1 MKSPTG
7 RKWLLASLLA
17 FNAVVIALVF
27 VGLSQLHGR
36 SKREAEI
43 RSQNI
48 ASAVA
53 LHLSSEV
60 SKIDLSLRTVAAE
73 LEQHIRWG
81 RTARD
86 HVIQALIARQ
96 KAALP
101 NAEAWSVTDAAGV
114 IVFHEGGGVIPS
126 FRASDRDYFQELES
140 GQASGLVVSK
150 PLKSRLSG
158 NWVVVLA
165 RAIRDAE
172 GRFNGIVAVPLP
184 VKSLNRMLTGFD
196 LGKHG
201 VINLRDAD
209 LGLITRFPEPQ
220 SSHQGAIGDARVS
233 QELRDRI
240 SAGQTQATYHA
251 VAPFDNLERAI
262 SFRSLEN
269 APIHVMASIAKIDYL
284 KDWHNTVWQVSG
296 IVLLL
301 LAACNTA
308 LVLFHRQWR
317 LQHHTANALRE
328 GNARLETTL
337 QHLRERDHAL
347 VAAQHA
353 GLLGT
358 YSLDIATG
366 TWSCSGQMDAIFG
379 IDATFPHTVEGW
391 QELIHPDD
399 RSRMT
404 RYFATDVVE
413 KRGVFDQEYRIIRP
427 YDGQVA
433 WVHGLGQLDFD
444 SNGQPVRMSGT
455 IQDVS
460 ARRAADDRL
469 HLAQEVFLNTT
480 EGFVITDSHGT
491 IVETNPAFT
500 RITGYSAE
508 EAKGRNPRILKSG
521 VQDRTFYE
529 TLWRVLLTA
538 GRWDGELVNLRK
550 DGTTYVQHTRIFAI
564 YDAQG
569 AIVRFA
575 AVISDVTR
583 FKESQR
589 RLEHLAY
596 YDALTGLPN
605 RSRLAERMRQAM
617 AECRRLGD
625 RSLGICCLD
634 LDGFK
639 DINDR
644 LGHHI
649 GDRFLVEVAQRLC
662 RCAGVND
669 TVARLGGDEFVVLF
683 CDLKN
688 EGDAIA
694 AVTRLLETS
703 LEAYSLGNIR
713 AEITLSIGVSLYPS
727 ADTEEPDVLLRQA
740 DQAMYDAKRHG
751 KNRMCFFDVES
762 ERERREQQA
771 LHDRLAEALE
781 AGEFRL
787 HYQPKVSLRN
797 GTVTGVEALLRWQ
810 HPERGLLPPMEFL
823 SAIEP
828 SELTLPLGEWILHEA
843 LHQLRRWQTQGL
855 SITMSVNI
863 FGLHLQRE
871 DFVERLDAI
880 LRAHPD
886 IAPNTL
892 ELEVVE
898 TTALENLNEVT
909 ERIHGCM
916 ALGVGFALDDFGTGY
931 SSLTYLRQLPVGQV
945 KIDRSFVRDMLDNPE
960 DQSLVE
966 SIVGMAHTL
975 GRQVVAEGVE
985 TVEHGALLI
994 RCGCDSA
1001 QGYGIARPMEAEAL
1015 PDWIAQ
1021 WKRPVQWVEAITT
1034 EFPLFGKSNRPR

>member
-1 MKSPTG
+1 MKSPSG

-17 FNAVVIALVF
+17 FNAAAIALVI
-27 VGLSQLHGR
+27 VGLDRLYER
-36 SKREAEI
+36 SNREAEI
-43 RSQNI
+43 HSQNI
-48 ASAVA
+48 ALAVA
-53 LHLSSEV
+53 LHVSSEI

-73 LEQHIRWG
+73 LEQHIRQG
-81 RTARD
+81 RPERD

-101 NAEAWSVTDAAGV
+101 EAEAWGITDTEGR
-114 IVFHEGGGVIPS
+114 IVFHEGQGSSPS
-126 FRASDRDYFQELES
+126 FTVADRDYFRDLQS
-140 GQASGLVVSK
+140 GRNSGLAVSK
-150 PLKSRLSG
+150 PLKSRLTG
-158 NWVVVLA
+158 NWNVTLT
-165 RAIRDAE
+165 RAIRDSE
-172 GRFNGIVAVPLP
+172 GRFNGVVVVPLP
-184 VKSLNRMLTGFD
+184 VKSLHRMLNGFD
-196 LGKHG
+196 LGNHG
-201 VINLRDAD
+201 VINLRDID

-220 SSHQGAIGDARVS
+220 TNHQDSIGDARVS
-233 QELRDRI
+233 QALRDLI
-240 SAGQTQATYHA
+240 SAGQSQATYHA
-251 VAPFDNLERAI
+251 LAPFDNRERVI
-262 SFRSLEN
+262 SLRTLNN
-269 APIHVMASIAKIDYL
+269 APIHVLASIAKKDYL
-284 KDWHNTVWQVSG
+284 EDWQDTAWQASG

-301 LAACNTA
+301 LVACNTA
-308 LVLFHRQWR
+308 LVLLHRQWR
-317 LQHHTANALRE
+317 LQQHTASALRE
-328 GNARLETTL
+328 GNARLETSL

-366 TWSCSGQMDAIFG
+366 TWTCSGQLEAIFG
-379 IDATFPHTVEGW
+379 IDANFPHTVEGW
-391 QELIHPDD
+391 QRLMHPDD
-399 RSRMT
+399 RGRMI

-427 YDGQVA
+427 SDGQVA

-444 SNGQPVRMSGT
+444 AADRPIRMSGT

-480 EGFVITDSHGT
+480 EGFIITDCHGT
-491 IVETNPAFT
+491 ILETNPAFT

-521 VQDRTFYE
+521 AQDRALYE
-529 TLWRVLLTA
+529 TLWRVLLTT

-550 DGTTYVQHTRIFAI
+550 GGTTFVQNTRIFSI
-564 YDAQG
+564 YDEHG
-569 AIVRFA
+569 KIVRFA
-575 AVISDVTR
+575 AVISDITR

-596 YDALTGLPN
+596 FDALTGLPN
-605 RSRLAERMRQAM
+605 RARLAERMRQAM
-617 AECRRLGD
+617 TECRGRSGRLL
-625 RSLGICCLD
+625 SICCLD

-639 DINDR
+639 DLNDR
-644 LGHHI
+644 LGHDI
-649 GDRFLVEVAQRLC
+649 GDQFLVAVAQRLC
-662 RCAGVND
+662 RCAGASD

-683 CDLKN
+683 CELQN
-688 EGDAIA
+688 EHDAINA
-694 AVTRLLETS
+694 ANRLLETS
-703 LEAYSLGNIR
+703 AEAYTQGKYR
-713 AEITLSIGVSLYPS
+713 AEITLSIGVSLYPAS
-727 ADTEEPDVLLRQA
+727 DTDEPDVLLRQA

-751 KNRMCFFDVES
+751 KNCVRFFDVKS
-762 ERERREQQA
+762 ERERREHQA
-771 LHDRLAEALE
+771 FHDRLVEALE

-797 GTVTGVEALLRWQ
+797 GAVTGVEALLRWQ
-810 HPERGLLPPMEFL
+810 HPERGLLPPLEFL
-823 SAIEP
+823 SVIEA

-843 LHQLRRWQTQGL
+843 LRQQRRWRTQGL
-855 SITMSVNI
+855 SINMSVNI
-863 FGLHLQRE
+863 FGLHLQRA

-886 IAPNTL
+886 TDPRTL

-898 TTALENLNEVT
+898 TTALENLGEVT
-909 ERIHGCM
+909 ERIRGCM
-916 ALGVGFALDDFGTGY
+916 ELGVGFALDDFGTGY

-945 KIDRSFVRDMLDNPE
+945 KIDRSFVRDMLDNPD

-1001 QGYGIARPMEAEAL
+1001 QGFGIARPMEPEKL
-1015 PDWIAQ
+1015 PDWVAR
-1021 WKRPVQWVEAITT
+1021 WKRPEQWVEAITA
-1034 EFPLFGKSNRPR
+1034 EFPFCGKK